1 MKKRVIAIALALGIV
16 LGLWGMQPT
25 TAVSAETNTLTVMS
39 VDGSEKEI
47 DFVNPELIIV
57 GQELIIFV
65 E

>member
-47 DFVNPELIIV
+47 DFVNPDLIIV